1 MRGHHEF
8 FADAPKRRLQFA
20 QWYRPF
26 RPPVVFAELHCGQR
40 GRLCRQIRAA
50 RPMAAK
56 TLLRHKNISTTT
68 QFYVASVDAAA
79 RNGVDKISALFDNQI
94 GSGRPN

>member
-1 MRGHHEF
+1 
-8 FADAPKRRLQFA
+8 
-20 QWYRPF
+20 
-26 RPPVVFAELHCGQR
+26 
-40 GRLCRQIRAA
+40 
-50 RPMAAK
+50 MAAK

-94 GSGRPN
+94 ASGRPN